1 MRENGDIS
9 VMDLPLGRDEL
20 AWSADFDVEA
30 DDLSLLD
37 QMTLDG
43 PWNGPL
49 VVSMPRTGSTLLGT
63 ILLLISDPPG
73 STDHVFDRYVHEPVA
88 PLFWEDKP
96 VPSILDVTGGSL
108 GPGDIV
114 QESAYQFANR
124 EIARWFLRNA
134 RQPIAFTMR
143 HPQIAWPSRWRIM
156 LREWLATNP
165 ADPDAGRFQHALD
178 ANDFSDLGDILTTRV
193 SQPANGWYAFL
204 SLLHLCEEEGIE
216 FALID
221 NARFREDPDDVLAK
235 LTGAWGL
242 EYDDALTSW
251 TDLEHIRP
259 RIVMSDLA
267 LGSEYDWYY
276 ARTLGSSNGIIRTD
290 QPPVRLDK
298 FPDLLRGESD
308 EHLTIDQAVEWYEML
323 LKRPEVL

>member
-1 MRENGDIS
+1 MS
-9 VMDLPLGRDEL
+9 
-20 AWSADFDVEA
+20 
-30 DDLSLLD
+30 
-37 QMTLDG
+37 T
-43 PWNGPL
+43 
-49 VVSMPRTGSTLLGT
+49 PRISTLLGT

-73 STDHVFDRYVHEPVA
+73 GDDQVFGRYVHEPVA

-96 VPSILDVTGGSL
+96 VPSILEVTGGTL

-165 ADPDAGRFQHALD
+165 HDPDAGRFQRALD
-178 ANDFSDLGDILTTRV
+178 ENDFADLGDILTTRV

-204 SLLHLCEEEGIE
+204 SLLHLCEEDGIE
-216 FALID
+216 FALVD
-221 NARFREDPDDVLAK
+221 NARFRDDPDDVLAK

-242 EYDDALTSW
+242 EYDDSLTSW

-276 ARTLGSSNGIIRTD
+276 ARTLGSSDGIIRTD
-290 QPPVRLDK
+290 QPPVDLDR
-298 FPDLLRGESD
+298 FPDILRGDSD
-308 EHLTIDQAVEWYEML
+308 EHLTIDQAVEWYETL